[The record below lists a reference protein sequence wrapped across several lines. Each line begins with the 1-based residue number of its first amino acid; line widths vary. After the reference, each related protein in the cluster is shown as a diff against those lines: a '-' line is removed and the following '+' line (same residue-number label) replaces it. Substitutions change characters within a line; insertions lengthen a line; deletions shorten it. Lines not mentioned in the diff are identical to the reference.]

1 MNLHQLKKYL
11 DAIEAQEPIDLPR
24 FKRFLDSLSLSVR
37 IGPNDIVGKRYPT
50 GKYLVTSMDI
60 HLAKELGKLVAQPLD
75 HRISAARQNQS
86 HKHKVEGSLLLVRNS
101 NTHPQVVVF
110 DKHGSYDVPCR
121 IRRRALVLENRQNF
135 LSIEQTKEFIRQ
147 FVSLFPDDFDEL
159 TVVFA
164 EGNEISNALHERF
177 LSQFEHIYLLLDLD
191 LGGLR
196 IAKNLHNLL
205 ATTSFTFLLPDDI
218 EHRLSE
224 VVEVASS
231 EHIEEAIAIGQKV
244 PFLTPAA
251 KLIKSFRRTLEQESY
266 LYVE

>member
-11 DAIEAQEPIDLPR
+11 DAIDAQEPIDLPR

-37 IGPNDIVGKRYPT
+37 IEPDGIVGKRYPT

-60 HLAKELGKLVAQPLD
+60 HLANELRKLVAQPLD
-75 HRISAARQNQS
+75 HRIAAARQNQS
-86 HKHKVEGSLLLVRNS
+86 HKHKVEGSLLLIRDN

-110 DKHGSYDVPCR
+110 DKHGSYDFHCR
-121 IRRRALVLENRQNF
+121 IHRKALVLENRQNF
-135 LSIEQTKEFIRQ
+135 LSIEQTKDFIRR
-147 FVSLFPDDFDEL
+147 FVSQFPDDFGAL

-164 EGNEISNALHERF
+164 EGNEISNALHKSF

-191 LGGLR
+191 LGGLT

-205 ATTSFTFLLPDDI
+205 APTPFTFLLPDDI
-218 EHRLSE
+218 EHRLSQ
-224 VVEVASS
+224 VVEVTSP
-231 EHIEEAIAIGQKV
+231 EHIAEVIAIGLKL
-244 PFLTPAA
+244 PFLTSAA
-251 KLIKSFRRTLEQESY
+251 RLIKSFRRTLEQESY